1 MFHQLLSI
9 LCLFVLITALAVAP
23 AAAQS
28 SMTLRAADNH
38 PKGYPN
44 VVAVENMG
52 KKIEAATDGRI
63 KMRMFAGGVLGD
75 EKESIEQ
82 VQIGAIHILRVSV
95 GGISPVIPEVNVLNM
110 PYLFRDSDHMHKM
123 IDGPIGQELLD
134 TITASPARLVGLAW
148 MDSGSRNVYA
158 SRPIQSPKDLRGLKI
173 RVQANPIFIDT
184 LNAMGG
190 NSISMPF
197 GELYSALQTGIVDGA
212 ENNEPSYFTQNHYT
226 VANVFSRTRHFIIPE
241 LLVFSKRA
249 WDKLD
254 EKDRELIK
262 KMARE
267 AQMEQRELWEAF
279 VMDAVA
285 KLKEK
290 DVTFVD
296 VDIEPFIT
304 ATAPVRERYGA
315 PYADLITRIQAL
327 Q

>member
-1 MFHQLLSI
+1 MIRRLLSI
-9 LCLFVLITALAVAP
+9 FWIFILLTGVAAAP

-52 KKIEAATDGRI
+52 KKLEAATDGRI

-82 VQIGAIHILRVSV
+82 VQIGAIHLLRVSV
-95 GGISPVIPEVNVLNM
+95 GGISPVIPEVNVLNL
-110 PYLFRDSDHMHKM
+110 PYLFRDQDHMHKM

-148 MDSGSRNVYA
+148 MDSGSRNVYTD
-158 SRPIQSPKDLRGLKI
+158 RPIQSPQDLRGLKI

-184 LNAMGG
+184 LHAMGG
-190 NSISMPF
+190 NPISMPF

-226 VANVFSRTRHFIIPE
+226 VANVFSRTRHLIIPE
-241 LLVFSKRA
+241 LLVFSKRS
-249 WDKLD
+249 WDRLE
-254 EKDRELIK
+254 EKDRQLIK
-262 KMARE
+262 TMARE
-267 AQMEQRELWEAF
+267 AQMEQRALWEAF
-279 VMDAVA
+279 VTDATV

-290 DVTFVD
+290 NVTFVD
-296 VDIEPFIT
+296 VDIEPFVQ

-315 PYADLITRIQAL
+315 AYGDLITRIQAL